1 MRTSADNMKAFK
13 NYLNNKERV
22 RWLHLRHHTTYTS
35 KDSDNADLNVN
46 VLTASYWPMSAQVNT
61 CTLPAVMMRLQQQ
74 YERFYL
80 QRHSGRRMLWQVTQ
94 GTVDLKVQ
102 FKERKYEVNVSTLGA
117 IILLLFDDVEDEEWV
132 SYSDIL
138 STTNIPENELKRNL
152 QTLACGKYK
161 LLEKDPK
168 SKDVRTTDKFRV
180 NANFSSP
187 LAKIKIATI
196 ANRVETTE
204 ERKETDE
211 KVEEERKH
219 QTDVSGIG

>member
-1 MRTSADNMKAFK
+1 
-13 NYLNNKERV
+13 
-22 RWLHLRHHTTYTS
+22 
-35 KDSDNADLNVN
+35 
-46 VLTASYWPMSAQVNT
+46 
-61 CTLPAVMMRLQQQ
+61 MMRLQQQ

-94 GTVDLKVQ
+94 GSVDLKVEFQ
-102 FKERKYEVNVSTLGA
+102 NRKYEINVSTLGA
-117 IILLLFDDVEDEEWV
+117 IILLLFENVDDEEWV
-132 SYSDIL
+132 SYQDIMNA
-138 STTNIPENELKRNL
+138 TNITEGELKRNL

-168 SKDVRTTDKFRV
+168 SKDVKITDKFRI
-180 NANFSSP
+180 NNNFSSP

-204 ERKETDE
+204 ERKQTDE

-219 QTDVSGIG
+219 QTDVSVLITCETASNCILGLYSKNNEIAETSIP

>member
-1 MRTSADNMKAFK
+1 MSCASRFS
-13 NYLNNKERV
+13 
-22 RWLHLRHHTTYTS
+22 YTS
-35 KDSDNADLNVN
+35 QPSDKAELNVN
-46 VLTASYWPMSAQVNT
+46 VLTASYWPMPAQVNT
-61 CTLPAVMMRLQQQ
+61 ATLPDVMTRMQQQ

-94 GTVDLKVQ
+94 GTVDMKVEYQ
-102 FKERKYEVNVSTLGA
+102 ERKYDVNVSTLGA
-117 IILLLFDDVEDEEWV
+117 IVLLLFDDVEDGKWLK
-132 SYSDIL
+132 YSDIL

-168 SKDVRTTDKFRV
+168 GKEVRASDSFRV
-180 NANFSSP
+180 NLNFSSP

-196 ANRVETTE
+196 ANRVETSE

-219 QTDVSGIG
+219 QTDVSVISGK